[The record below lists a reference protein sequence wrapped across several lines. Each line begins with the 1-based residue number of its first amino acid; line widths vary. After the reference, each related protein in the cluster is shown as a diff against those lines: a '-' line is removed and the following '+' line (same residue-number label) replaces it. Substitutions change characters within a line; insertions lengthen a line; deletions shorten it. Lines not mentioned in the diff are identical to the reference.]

1 VQSKEGNAGTYAL
14 TWRLTLLFTVGA
26 IVYWAAVI
34 PFRVQILHLL
44 YAGNYGNVA
53 TYLPFFAIET
63 VIWSASVG
71 ASIVLRA
78 MESPRSMFIAN
89 CAASAIT
96 FVVGIPATKF
106 FGLWGVVW
114 SIILANSAALIITIV
129 LLRRKSLE
137 GRVSAPEFAT
147 PLPAED

>member
-1 VQSKEGNAGTYAL
+1 VL
-14 TWRLTLLFTVGA
+14 
-26 IVYWAAVI
+26 
-34 PFRVQILHLL
+34 PFRAQIFHLL
-44 YAGNYGNVA
+44 YAGKYDNVVH
-53 TYLPFFAIET
+53 YLPFFAIET
-63 VIWSASVG
+63 VVWAASVG

-114 SIILANSAALIITIV
+114 SIILANSAALVITIV
-129 LLRRKSLE
+129 LLRRKSSEGSAATVDFGTPVPLE
-137 GRVSAPEFAT
+137 EGM
-147 PLPAED
+147 